1 MIEISERAQAHFLR
15 LLQQQHID
23 DLGIRISATAAGTP
37 EANCEL
43 SFCEPSELDGNEWSL
58 DCEGFTLYVDGA
70 AAPWL
75 EGASIDFEPQATG
88 GVLNIRAPRIK
99 GEVPGEDAGMIARV
113 QYVLDAEVNPQIA
126 AHGGRVSLVEVT
138 ADGVVWLR
146 FGGGC
151 HGCGMADVTLKQGIE
166 TTLKSRVPQITAV
179 RDATDHS
186 TGDQPY
192 YAQRGEGASVA
203 G

>member
-1 MIEISERAQAHFLR
+1 M
-15 LLQQQHID
+15 
-23 DLGIRISATAAGTP
+23 
-37 EANCEL
+37 
-43 SFCEPSELDGNEWSL
+43 
-58 DCEGFTLYVDGA
+58 YVDGA

-75 EGASIDFEPQATG
+75 EGANIDYEPQATG

-166 TTLKSRVPQITAV
+166 TTLMARVPQITAV

-186 TGDQPY
+186 TGSQPY
-192 YAQRGEGASVA
+192 YAQAGEGDSITV
-203 G
+203 